1 MKIIKSMFQRN
12 TEGKP
17 CFIPKECPSNTIMCN
32 NTKKCIPQQYACD
45 GDNDC
50 GDYSDED
57 IKVILEFC
65 S

>member
-1 MKIIKSMFQRN
+1 MIKLLEKKFQRGPD
-12 TEGKP
+12 GKP
-17 CFIPKECPSNTIMCN
+17 CFVEKECPPNTIRCN

-57 IKVILEFC
+57 VKVKLT
-65 S
+65 